1 MGVRFLIISASR
13 RTDIPAF
20 YSDWFFN
27 RIKEGFVLV
36 RNPMNLHQVS
46 RIPLYRD
53 IVDCIVF
60 WTKNPENML
69 RKMDLIKEYQYYF
82 QFTLNPYDF
91 SIEKGVPRKANI
103 VETFKKL
110 SELIGSDRVIW
121 RYDPIILNEKFNMG
135 YHEKYFAVL
144 ANKLHKHTSK
154 CIISFVDS
162 YKKTDKAFKT
172 LGINEIDDM
181 TKRVMAQKIN
191 NIAIS
196 YNLKV
201 ETCAEDINL
210 IDLGIG
216 HARCI
221 DPYLI
226 ETLAGLRINSKKDA
240 NQRKS
245 CGCIESIDIGS
256 YNSCSHG
263 CLYCYANARSDTV
276 KRNISNYEVDSPLLC
291 SKLTELD
298 RIIDREVKS
307 SALMQQT
314 LD

>member
-1 MGVRFLIISASR
+1 MIISASR

-20 YSDWFFN
+20 YSDWFYN

-69 RKMDLIKEYQYYF
+69 CKMDLIKEYQYYF

-91 SIEKGVPRKANI
+91 SIEKGVPRKANVI
-103 VETFKKL
+103 ETFKKL

-121 RYDPIILNEKFNMG
+121 RYDPIILNTNIDVD
-135 YHEKYFAVL
+135 YHEKYFEVL
-144 ANKLHKHTSK
+144 AKKLHKHTTK
-154 CIISFVDS
+154 CIISFVDN
-162 YKKTDKAFKT
+162 YTKTKKAFKT

-181 TKRVMAQKIN
+181 TKRVVAQKIN

-210 IDLGIG
+210 VDLGIG

-221 DPYLI
+221 DPDLI
-226 ETLAGLRINSKKDA
+226 ETLTGGKINCRKDN
-240 NQRKS
+240 NQRKP
-245 CGCIESIDIGS
+245 CGCIESTDIGS

-263 CLYCYANARSDTV
+263 CLYCYANASSDTV
-276 KRNISNYEVDSPLLC
+276 KRNISNYEFDSPLLC
-291 SKLTELD
+291 SKLTQLD
-298 RIIDREVKS
+298 KVVEREVKS
-307 SALMQQT
+307 CALMQQT